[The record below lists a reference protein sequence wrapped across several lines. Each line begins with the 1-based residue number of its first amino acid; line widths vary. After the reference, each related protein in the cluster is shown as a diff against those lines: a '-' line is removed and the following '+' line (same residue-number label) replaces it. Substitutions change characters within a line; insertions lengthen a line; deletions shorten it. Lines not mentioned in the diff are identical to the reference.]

1 MALVPEHNLPGL
13 VHAHHMAS
21 RVAPGHGVD
30 SSAEETEGRIQG
42 RRELALPLLTGPG
55 LSEALSEPI
64 TSPVKWALRAVVG
77 VDPSAHGKAL

>member
-30 SSAEETEGRIQG
+30 SSAEETEAGFRG
-42 RRELALPLLTGPG
+42 VGSWPCPFSLDLGCLRPS
-55 LSEALSEPI
+55 LSP
-64 TSPVKWALRAVVG
+64 SPHL
-77 VDPSAHGKAL
+77 